1 MSFFFSFLFHPGHQK
16 QTDLGTQTRNEQ
28 PGIRAFLLAIAIGP
42 ALLLATTTIVNAAFD
57 IPEGER
63 ITNII
68 VIGRG
73 IPLKEKYELFDP
85 TIGRNFDLKNL
96 WIRAD
101 LRVRPEYRNNLCFGG
116 GIGSGGNCNSPLG
129 IANHF
134 TGNANDSFVQQMT
147 RLGIGYDISPD
158 VNLYFEFIDSRT
170 WGGNGDPINHT
181 CAPALSTGKSACSLG
196 IRAGYMLVRN
206 FAGVPGLGIKAGR
219 QYLVFGDQSLLGHFD
234 WANTGFSFDGI
245 MAQYGTSFM
254 DSSFG
259 WFRLAETDLPQGA
272 ALGSG
277 GPNINPVTGLP
288 VTGQAGNAHG
298 DVDMLVLY
306 NQIKAVP
313 WSLIEPFY
321 IYYKNNLGSTDVRA
335 QGLGTPKHGNQTRH
349 VVGNRIAVKKAGF
362 DFSNELV
369 YQFGQMGDTGGTTEP
384 CGATGNQ
391 TKCLHINA
399 WATRNWIGYTFYDW
413 AWKPRFALNFDYAS
427 GDGRANCTLNAA
439 YGTCS
444 TANTFEN
451 LYPTNHIHM
460 GYMDVQGWKNTLTWS
475 ANFQARPTRDD
486 HIEVWYTNLN
496 LANAQDN
503 WYRASQGVYVFS
515 KVGNTTKHLG
525 DELDFTWTHLF
536 MDGKLAFQTS
546 FSYLFTGP
554 YIRENL
560 GTSKNQTWAY
570 AQLWLNF

>member
-1 MSFFFSFLFHPGHQK
+1 MSFFFSLLFHPGHQK
-16 QTDLGTQTRNEQ
+16 HTGLGTHTRNGHF
-28 PGIRAFLLAIAIGP
+28 GIRAFLLAVAFGP
-42 ALLLATTTIVNAAFD
+42 ALLVATATIVDAALE

-73 IPLKEKYELFDP
+73 IPLKERYELFDP
-85 TIGRNFDLKNL
+85 KIGTNFDLKNL

-116 GIGSGGNCNSPLG
+116 GIGSGGNCNGPLG
-129 IANHF
+129 TANHF

-147 RLGIGYDISPD
+147 RFGIGYDVSPD

-206 FAGVPGLGIKAGR
+206 FAGIQGLGIKAGR

-259 WFRLAETDLPQGA
+259 WFKLAETDLPQGA

-288 VTGQAGNAHG
+288 VTGQARNAHG
-298 DVDMLVLY
+298 DVDMLVFY

-321 IYYKNNLGSTDVRA
+321 IYYKNNLGSTDV
-335 QGLGTPKHGNQTRH
+335 
-349 VVGNRIAVKKAGF
+349 
-362 DFSNELV
+362 
-369 YQFGQMGDTGGTTEP
+369 
-384 CGATGNQ
+384 
-391 TKCLHINA
+391 
-399 WATRNWIGYTFYDW
+399 
-413 AWKPRFALNFDYAS
+413 
-427 GDGRANCTLNAA
+427 
-439 YGTCS
+439 
-444 TANTFEN
+444 
-451 LYPTNHIHM
+451 
-460 GYMDVQGWKNTLTWS
+460 
-475 ANFQARPTRDD
+475 
-486 HIEVWYTNLN
+486 
-496 LANAQDN
+496 
-503 WYRASQGVYVFS
+503 
-515 KVGNTTKHLG
+515 
-525 DELDFTWTHLF
+525 
-536 MDGKLAFQTS
+536 
-546 FSYLFTGP
+546 
-554 YIRENL
+554 
-560 GTSKNQTWAY
+560 
-570 AQLWLNF
+570 

>member
-1 MSFFFSFLFHPGHQK
+1 
-16 QTDLGTQTRNEQ
+16 
-28 PGIRAFLLAIAIGP
+28 
-42 ALLLATTTIVNAAFD
+42 
-57 IPEGER
+57 
-63 ITNII
+63 
-68 VIGRG
+68 
-73 IPLKEKYELFDP
+73 
-85 TIGRNFDLKNL
+85 
-96 WIRAD
+96 
-101 LRVRPEYRNNLCFGG
+101 
-116 GIGSGGNCNSPLG
+116 
-129 IANHF
+129 
-134 TGNANDSFVQQMT
+134 MT

-181 CAPALSTGKSACSLG
+181 CAPALNTGKSACSLG

-245 MAQYGTSFM
+245 MAQYGTTFM

-288 VTGQAGNAHG
+288 VTGQARNAHG

-306 NQIKAVP
+306 NQIKVVP

-349 VVGNRIAVKKAGF
+349 VIGNRIAVKKAGF

-427 GDGRANCTLNAA
+427 GDGRANCTLNPA

>member
-1 MSFFFSFLFHPGHQK
+1 MLPSIHIWKKRLGLSVFFVCSIMATLPFAAAPIVH
-16 QTDLGTQTRNEQ
+16 
-28 PGIRAFLLAIAIGP
+28 A
-42 ALLLATTTIVNAAFD
+42 ALEV
-57 IPEGER
+57 PEGER

-73 IPLKEKYELFDP
+73 IPQKEQYELFDP
-85 TIGRNFDLKNL
+85 KIGRNFDLKNF

-101 LRVRPEYRNNLCFGG
+101 LRVRPEYRNNVCFGG
-116 GIGSGGNCNSPLG
+116 GIGAAGNCNAPLG
-129 IANHF
+129 TTNNF
-134 TGNANDSFVQQMT
+134 TGKANDQFIQQMT
-147 RLGIGYDISPD
+147 RLGIGYDLSPD
-158 VNLYFEFIDSRT
+158 VNLYFELIDSRV
-170 WGGNGDPINHT
+170 WGGNGDPITHT
-181 CAPALSTGKSACSLG
+181 CGPTGSTGASGKSACSLG
-196 IRAGYMLVRN
+196 IRAGYMLIRN

-245 MAQYGTSFM
+245 MTQYNTNVI
-254 DSSFG
+254 DSYFG

-272 ALGSG
+272 PVGSG
-277 GPNINPVTGLP
+277 GQNIPGG
-288 VTGQAGNAHG
+288 TGQAQNAGG
-298 DVDMLVLY
+298 DIDMLVFY

-321 IYYKNNLGSTDVRA
+321 IYYKNDLGSADVRS
-335 QGLGTPKHGNQTRH
+335 QGLGTPKHGNQIRH
-349 VVGNRIAVKKAGF
+349 MLGNRIAMKKAGF
-362 DFSNELV
+362 DLSNEIV
-369 YQFGQMGDTGGTTEP
+369 YQFGQMGDTGGVANP
-384 CGATGNQ
+384 CGAPGSQ
-391 TKCLHINA
+391 EKCLHINA
-399 WATRNWIGYTFYDW
+399 WATRNWIGYTAYDL
-413 AWKPRFALNFDYAS
+413 AWKPRLAFNFDYAS

-439 YGTCS
+439 YGNCQ

-475 ANFQARPTRDD
+475 ANLQARPTRDD

-503 WYRASQGVYVFS
+503 WYRASQVVYVYS
-515 KVGNTTKHLG
+515 KVGNTTNHIG
-525 DELDFTWTHLF
+525 DELDFTWTHMF
-536 MDGKLAFQTS
+536 MEGKLAFQTS
-546 FSYLFTGP
+546 VAYMFSGP

-560 GTSKNQTWAY
+560 GTNKNQTWAY